1 MPGGRRNAAR
11 ESCMQPEKTG
21 EVDLLRGTLAAGGV
35 GKTVD
40 LRIDFL
46 AQIFPD
52 VIRHTHESCNHFR
65 IKLATRPFFDLFT
78 SGRQW
83 LRGAIRAIRHN
94 GIQSV
99 GHGKHSG
106 AKRNLIA
113 FQSARVA
120 CAIKAFL
127 MGVYNVASFLQEG
140 NLLEHLVAAIAVL
153 SHDSYFF
160 GIQSARLAQDGI
172 GNSHLSNVMEKG
184 AAGNYP
190 DVIVGKSHGAGNSDG
205 KGGYSFGVY

>member
-65 IKLATRPFFDLFT
+65 IKLATRPFFECH
-78 SGRQW
+78 GERR
-83 LRGAIRAIRHN
+83 RGQLPGCDRWEVPWR
-94 GIQSV
+94 GQ
-99 GHGKHSG
+99 
-106 AKRNLIA
+106 
-113 FQSARVA
+113 
-120 CAIKAFL
+120 
-127 MGVYNVASFLQEG
+127 
-140 NLLEHLVAAIAVL
+140 
-153 SHDSYFF
+153 
-160 GIQSARLAQDGI
+160 
-172 GNSHLSNVMEKG
+172 
-184 AAGNYP
+184 
-190 DVIVGKSHGAGNSDG
+190 
-205 KGGYSFGVY
+205 

>member
-1 MPGGRRNAAR
+1 MFAVA
-11 ESCMQPEKTG
+11 
-21 EVDLLRGTLAAGGV
+21 DTLG
-35 GKTVD
+35 
-40 LRIDFL
+40 
-46 AQIFPD
+46 
-52 VIRHTHESCNHFR
+52 
-65 IKLATRPFFDLFT
+65 
-78 SGRQW
+78 

-205 KGGYSFGVY
+205 KGGYSFGVSFGLGIFKIESITQSLQCDVIGALQV